1 MKIGQKIA
9 FVRGNGS
16 PLFSRETA
24 MVSAWLISGGKLAS
38 NKALVDYVEE
48 VEAAP
53 VRSYVWSIDG
63 SVACMFGSESLE
75 FAEFRKRFLDDD
87 WVRANAD
94 HPISY
99 LRAQSDQLLGFQQT
113 IKARKPALL
122 VRKRN
127 RFAIIPADAP
137 PATRKSLLQ
146 NL

>member
-1 MKIGQKIA
+1 
-9 FVRGNGS
+9 
-16 PLFSRETA
+16 
-24 MVSAWLISGGKLAS
+24 
-38 NKALVDYVEE
+38 
-48 VEAAP
+48 
-53 VRSYVWSIDG
+53 
-63 SVACMFGSESLE
+63 MFGCESVE

-127 RFAIIPADAP
+127 RFAIIPADAH